1 VLIRGFFQTAELF
14 RLSKLTILPVPGIQT
29 GETMAALLEV
39 NNLVKKYQT
48 VLAVDGTSFSVKQGI
63 CFGLLGPNGA
73 GKTTTIEIIEDV
85 IAPTSGEILYKGK
98 PRTASFKDEVGIQ
111 FQTTSL
117 LSFLTVR
124 ETLETFQ
131 SLYRHTTEIDDLV
144 GLCRL
149 GEFQHQ
155 YNDKISGGQR
165 QRFLLAMALI
175 NQPELLFLDEPSTGM
190 DPQARHNLWDLIQQ
204 IRQDGKTIILTTH
217 YMEEAQYLCDE
228 IAIMDYG
235 KIIARGTPQELIKQF
250 SPEMTV
256 ILPASSLGHAL
267 GQLPL
272 PYRRVHDTVEIKT
285 SDVNSC
291 LDLLISQNVDLSD
304 LMVQSPSLE
313 SVFLNL
319 TGRQLRE

>member
-1 VLIRGFFQTAELF
+1 
-14 RLSKLTILPVPGIQT
+14 
-29 GETMAALLEV
+29 MAALLEV
-39 NNLVKKYQT
+39 KNLVKKYKT
-48 VLAVDGTSFSVKQGI
+48 VTAIDGASFSVEKGV

-73 GKTTTIEIIEDV
+73 GKTTTIEVIEDV
-85 IAPTSGEILYKGK
+85 IPPTAGEILYKGR
-98 PRTASFKDEVGIQ
+98 PRTVSFKDEIGIQ

-131 SLYRHTTEIDDLV
+131 NLYRKAADIDNLV
-144 GLCRL
+144 ELCHL
-149 GEFQHQ
+149 SEFQHQ

-175 NQPELLFLDEPSTGM
+175 NRPELLFLDEPSTGL
-190 DPQARHNLWDLIQQ
+190 DPQARRNLWDLIQQ
-204 IRQDGKTIILTTH
+204 IKKEGKTIILTTH
-217 YMEEAQYLCDE
+217 YMEEAQHLCNE

-235 KIIARGTPQELIKQF
+235 KIIARGTPQKLIKQH

-256 ILPASSLGHAL
+256 VLPLQSVNHSLEN
-267 GQLPL
+267 LPL
-272 PYRRVHDTVEIKT
+272 PYRRVHDTIEIKT
-285 SDVNSC
+285 NDVNSC
-291 LDLLISQNVDLSD
+291 LDLLLSQRVNLSD
-304 LMVQSPSLE
+304 LTVRSPSLE

>member
-1 VLIRGFFQTAELF
+1 
-14 RLSKLTILPVPGIQT
+14 
-29 GETMAALLEV
+29 MAALLEV
-39 NNLVKKYQT
+39 KNLVKKYKT
-48 VLAVDGTSFSVKQGI
+48 VLAVNGTSFSVEQGV

-85 IAPTSGEILYKGK
+85 IPPTSGEIIYKGK
-98 PRTASFKDEVGIQ
+98 PRTASFKDQVGIQ

-124 ETLETFQ
+124 ETLETVQ
-131 SLYRHTTEIDDLV
+131 SLYRHTTGIDYLV
-144 GLCRL
+144 ELCHL

-175 NQPELLFLDEPSTGM
+175 NQPELLFLDEPSTGL
-190 DPQARHNLWDLIQQ
+190 DPQARRNLWDLIQQ
-204 IRQDGKTIILTTH
+204 IKREGKTIILTTH
-217 YMEEAQYLCDE
+217 YMEEAQSLCDE

-235 KIIARGTPQELIKQF
+235 KIIARGTPQELIKQY

-256 ILPASSLGHAL
+256 ILPTSSLGPPL
-267 GQLPL
+267 DRLPL
-272 PYRRVHDTVEIKT
+272 PYPAVQDNVEIKT

-291 LDLLISQNVDLSD
+291 LNLLISQNVDLSD
-304 LMVQSPSLE
+304 LTVRSPSLE

>member
-1 VLIRGFFQTAELF
+1 
-14 RLSKLTILPVPGIQT
+14 
-29 GETMAALLEV
+29 MAALLEV
-39 NNLVKKYQT
+39 KNLVKKYKT
-48 VLAVDGTSFSVKQGI
+48 VDAVNGASFSVETGV

-85 IAPTSGEILYKGK
+85 IPPTSGEIIYKGQ

-131 SLYRHTTEIDDLV
+131 SLYRNTADIDNLV
-144 GLCRL
+144 EMCHL

-165 QRFLLAMALI
+165 QRFLMAMALI
-175 NQPELLFLDEPSTGM
+175 NQPELLFLDEPSTGL
-190 DPQARHNLWDLIQQ
+190 DPQARRNLWDLIQQ
-204 IRQDGKTIILTTH
+204 IKQEGKTIILTTH

-228 IAIMDYG
+228 ISIMDYG
-235 KIIARGTPQELIKQF
+235 KIIARGTPQKLIKQY
-250 SPEMTV
+250 SSEMTV
-256 ILPASSLGHAL
+256 ILPLQSFNQSPDH
-267 GQLPL
+267 LPL
-272 PYRRVHDTVEIKT
+272 PYRQVHDAIEIKT
-285 SDVNSC
+285 NDVNSC
-291 LDLLISQNVDLSD
+291 LDLLMSQHVDLTE
-304 LMVQSPSLE
+304 LAVRSPSLE

>member
-1 VLIRGFFQTAELF
+1 
-14 RLSKLTILPVPGIQT
+14 
-29 GETMAALLEV
+29 MAALLEI
-39 NNLVKKYQT
+39 NNLVKKYKT
-48 VLAVDGTSFSVKQGI
+48 VLAVNGTSFSVEQGV

-85 IAPTSGEILYKGK
+85 IPPTSGEIIYKGK

-131 SLYRHTTEIDDLV
+131 SLYRHTTGIDYLV
-144 GLCRL
+144 ELCHL

-175 NQPELLFLDEPSTGM
+175 NQPELLFLDEPSTGL
-190 DPQARHNLWDLIQQ
+190 DPQARRNLWDLIQQ
-204 IRQDGKTIILTTH
+204 IKREGKTIILTTH
-217 YMEEAQYLCDE
+217 YMEEAQSLCDE

-235 KIIARGTPQELIKQF
+235 KIIARGTPQELIKQY

-256 ILPASSLGHAL
+256 ILPTSSLGHAL
-267 GQLPL
+267 DQLPL
-272 PYRRVHDTVEIKT
+272 PYQAVRDNFEIKT

-291 LDLLISQNVDLSD
+291 LNLLISQNVDLSD
-304 LMVQSPSLE
+304 LTVRSPSLE